1 MSRAAEKVRI
11 KEHWLYFT
19 DDRYSRKSRLAFK
32 EITGQ
37 NMEKDGLGQG
47 CRQEQCYNYRQVSS
61 SGMSRK
67 QNIGTKVEIE

>member
-19 DDRYSRKSRLAFK
+19 VDRYSRKSRLAFK

-37 NMEKDGLGQG
+37 NMEKDGMRQACG
-47 CRQEQCYNYRQVSS
+47 QEQCYNYREVSN
-61 SGMSRK
+61 SGMRLK